1 MSDFE
6 RPPFF
11 PMMVNLHGKRV
22 IVVGGG
28 NIASRRADTLL
39 RCGAEVVAVSPEF
52 CDEFPKNTYRVTREF
67 LPKDIACDVSLV
79 VAATNNRETNRLIH
93 DTAKALH
100 IPVNVADSQEECDF
114 FFPSLINCGNVSVS
128 VCTAGLSPE
137 LTHLLSDRLR
147 KVWAS
152 WVEREMKEC
161 ITAKG
166 LNNASSI
173 SLTDKIFLSGSTV
186 QNNHK
191 IR

>member
-11 PMMVNLHGKRV
+11 PMMINLQGKRV

-39 RCGAEVVAVSPEF
+39 RCGAEVIAVSPEF
-52 CDEFPKNTYRVTREF
+52 CDEFPKDTHRVTREF
-67 LPKDIACDVSLV
+67 LPEDIAGDVSLV

-114 FFPSLINCGNVSVS
+114 FFPSLINCGNVAVS

-137 LTHLLSDRLR
+137 LTRSLSDRLR
-147 KVWAS
+147 KVWPS
-152 WVEREMKEC
+152 WVEYEMKEC
-161 ITAKG
+161 ITA
-166 LNNASSI
+166 NSPNDTSSV
-173 SLTDKIFLSGSTV
+173 SLTGKIFM
-186 QNNHK
+186 
-191 IR
+191 